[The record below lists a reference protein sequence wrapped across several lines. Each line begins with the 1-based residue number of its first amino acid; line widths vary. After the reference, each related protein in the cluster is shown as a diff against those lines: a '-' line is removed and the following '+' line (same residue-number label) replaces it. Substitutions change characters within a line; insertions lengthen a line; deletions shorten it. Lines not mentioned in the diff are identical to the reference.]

1 MGFVPPALSAVGTK
15 LNVIVRGRAGAAEV
29 VAMPF
34 VPNRYVRK
42 V

>member
-1 MGFVPPALSAVGTK
+1 MGFVPPAHAAVGTR

-34 VPNRYVRK
+34 VPKRYVRK
-42 V
+42 L